1 MTIQLMDI
9 IDYTTS
15 DGPGFRTSVY
25 CAGCN
30 HKCKGCQNPHTWNFN
45 GGKPTD
51 IKEIY
56 NRIIANEMSD
66 VTFSGGDPMYQPIAF
81 TELAK
86 MIKQN
91 TDKTI
96 WCYTGFTVEEILRNP
111 VQTQLLGWID
121 VLVDGRYDE
130 TLRDP
135 DLLFMGSSNQRLI
148 DAQASLRERR
158 AVIYDY
164 EPYNL
169 RQPVCV
175 IHDNS
180 KILKEHRQESMY
192 AF

>member
-56 NRIIANEMSD
+56 NHIIANDMSD

-86 MIKQN
+86 MIKTN

-111 VQTQLLGWID
+111 VQTQLLCWID
-121 VLVDGRYDE
+121 VLVDGRFDE
-130 TLRDP
+130 SLKDP

-148 DAQASLRERR
+148 DVPRSLASGQVVLW
-158 AVIYDY
+158 
-164 EPYNL
+164 
-169 RQPVCV
+169 QPPVW
-175 IHDNS
+175 
-180 KILKEHRQESMY
+180 
-192 AF
+192 

>member
-1 MTIQLMDI
+1 MDI

-25 CAGCN
+25 CAGCG
-30 HKCKGCQNPHTWNFN
+30 HHCKGCQNPQTWDFN

-56 NRIIANEMSD
+56 NHIIANEMSD

-86 MIKQN
+86 MIKKN

-96 WCYTGFTVEEILRNP
+96 WCYTGFKVEQILKNP

-121 VLVDGRYDE
+121 VLVDGKFDE
-130 TLRDP
+130 SLKDP

-148 DAQASLRERR
+148 DAQASMMQGR
-158 AVIYDY
+158 AVLYNY

-169 RQPVCV
+169 GAPACI

-180 KILKEHRQESMY
+180 KIVKAHKEM

>member
-56 NRIIANEMSD
+56 NHIIANEMSD

-111 VQTQLLGWID
+111 IQTQLLGWID
-121 VLVDGRYDE
+121 VLVDGRFDE
-130 TLRDP
+130 NLKDP
-135 DLLFMGSSNQRLI
+135 DLLFMGSGNQRLI

-169 RQPVCV
+169 RQPACV

-180 KILKEHRQESMY
+180 KILKAHRQESMY